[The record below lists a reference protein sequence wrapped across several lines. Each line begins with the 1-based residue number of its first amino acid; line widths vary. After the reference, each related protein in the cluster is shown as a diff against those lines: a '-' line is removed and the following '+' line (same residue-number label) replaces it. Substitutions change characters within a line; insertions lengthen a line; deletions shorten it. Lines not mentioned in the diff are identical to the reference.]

1 MVSGEDDYTRS
12 LETDRRQALWRAELS
27 DGRVVVMDDGRPG
40 VSPDSAW
47 LRLAE
52 EVRRTGV
59 RIRRL
64 WPQFRSNAQ
73 HDALP
78 ADADGYFFCKSAV
91 GIWGLADTL
100 QFMLVGSLQGT
111 NLVIQKWSVPE
122 LILVEVETRDPKLA
136 GDCLIRNPHAAA
148 HQGLG
153 RPAG

>member
-73 HDALP
+73 P
-78 ADADGYFFCKSAV
+78 TPSRPTPTGTSSA
-91 GIWGLADTL
+91 
-100 QFMLVGSLQGT
+100 S
-111 NLVIQKWSVPE
+111 
-122 LILVEVETRDPKLA
+122 
-136 GDCLIRNPHAAA
+136 
-148 HQGLG
+148 
-153 RPAG
+153 RPSGFGG